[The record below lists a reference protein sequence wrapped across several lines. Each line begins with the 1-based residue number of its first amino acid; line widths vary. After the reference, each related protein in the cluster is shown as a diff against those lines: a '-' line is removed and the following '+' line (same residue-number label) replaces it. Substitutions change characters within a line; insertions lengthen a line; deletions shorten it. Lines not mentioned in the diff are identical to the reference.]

1 MQYAQGGLAPFFLK
15 WLPKK
20 DVALVETT
28 ARLPRRQLPAP
39 GTPLLSATALKKNF
53 GGLVAVDNVALSINA
68 AEIVGLIG
76 PNGAG
81 KTTMLNLLSG
91 ALKPSGGSII
101 FRENDVTGRSP
112 SAAAALGM
120 ARTFQQVRLSPGMT
134 VLENVLLGTYGRTSA
149 GIYRAICRLNREEER
164 AANMDA
170 MHHLQWF
177 GLAKNARDLAGNLP
191 LGSQRLLEV
200 ARALAADPA
209 LIVLDEPAAGLRR
222 PEKEALKTALRA
234 VRDVG
239 VAILVVEHDVDF
251 VMNLADRVL
260 VLNFGQQLAEGK
272 PSEIRA
278 NAKVRHAYLG
288 NVP

>member
-1 MQYAQGGLAPFFLK
+1 
-15 WLPKK
+15 
-20 DVALVETT
+20 
-28 ARLPRRQLPAP
+28 
-39 GTPLLSATALKKNF
+39 
-53 GGLVAVDNVALSINA
+53 
-68 AEIVGLIG
+68 
-76 PNGAG
+76 
-81 KTTMLNLLSG
+81 
-91 ALKPSGGSII
+91 
-101 FRENDVTGRSP
+101 
-112 SAAAALGM
+112 M

-134 VLENVLLGTYGRTSA
+134 VLENDLLGTYGRTSA